1 MSIAP
6 RLAPRLAHAALRLG
20 VAASLCAG
28 LAACAESQLA
38 SHAVKKAQRGIAQ
51 REQQAAIPK
60 DNERRPDGALSL
72 YKVGEPYQI
81 DGKWYYPRED
91 YSYRETGVASWYGD
105 EFHGRFTANGEIF
118 DMNAVSA
125 AHRTLPMPSVVRVTN
140 LENGRSMVVRVND
153 RGPFAKDRIVDLSH
167 RGANL
172 LGFAAKGTARVK
184 VEILEAESRKMKE
197 AALQGR
203 RVTLAGFA
211 PGAEQE
217 PDAAAA
223 APAPAPVQGR
233 HPGEPPPP
241 LAAPR
246 IAVSAVPLDAPGANG
261 GADAEAVQLAAIPT
275 AAGPAADG
283 GVRAARPW
291 ARPVYVQTGAYAQ
304 FDNAVRVQTTL
315 DGLGPATLSPISAN
329 GQRFYRVRLGP
340 FPSPDHA
347 QSALEQ
353 VVKRGYAGAKIVAD

>member
-1 MSIAP
+1 MN
-6 RLAPRLAHAALRLG
+6 LAPRLARAALRLG
-20 VAASLCAG
+20 VAAGLCAG
-28 LAACAESQLA
+28 LAACAESHLA

-60 DNERRPDGALSL
+60 DNERRADGSLSF
-72 YKVGEPYQI
+72 YKIGEPYQI
-81 DGKWYYPRED
+81 DGKWYYPKED

-118 DMNAVSA
+118 NMNAVSA
-125 AHRTLPMPSVVRVTN
+125 AHRTLPMPSVVRITN

-153 RGPFAKDRIVDLSH
+153 RGPFAKDRIIDLSH

-184 VEILEAESRKMKE
+184 VEILEPESRKMKE

-203 RVTLAGFA
+203 RLTLAELVAGT
-211 PGAEQE
+211 E
-217 PDAAAA
+217 PDPDIAV
-223 APAPAPVQGR
+223 PAPALSPAQAR
-233 HPGEPPPP
+233 AEPPPP

-246 IAVSAVPLDAPGANG
+246 IAVSAVPLDAPNA

-275 AAGPAADG
+275 AAGPVSNG
-283 GVRAARPW
+283 GNGAGLAPARPW
-291 ARPVYVQTGAYAQ
+291 ARAVYVQTGAYAQ
-304 FDNAVRVQTTL
+304 FDNAVRVQSGL
-315 DGLGPATLSPISAN
+315 DGLGPATLSPVTSG

-347 QSALEQ
+347 QTALEQ

>member
-1 MSIAP
+1 MN
-6 RLAPRLAHAALRLG
+6 LARNLAQAALRLG
-20 VAASLCAG
+20 VAGALCAG

-60 DNERRPDGALSL
+60 DNERRPDGGLSL

-118 DMNAVSA
+118 DMHAVSA

-153 RGPFAKDRIVDLSH
+153 RGPFVKDRIIDLSH

-184 VEILEAESRKMKE
+184 VEILEQESRKMKE

-217 PDAAAA
+217 PDAAATDA
-223 APAPAPVQGR
+223 APVPARSLAQG
-233 HPGEPPPP
+233 GEPPPP

-246 IAVSAVPLDAPGANG
+246 IAVSAVPLDAPGADG
-261 GADAEAVQLAAIPT
+261 DADAGAARLAAIPT
-275 AAGPAADG
+275 AAGPAVNG
-283 GVRAARPW
+283 GVQAARPW

-304 FDNAVRVQTTL
+304 FDNAVRVQTAL
-315 DGLGPATLSPISAN
+315 DGLGPATLSPLTAN

-340 FPSPDHA
+340 FPSPAHA

>member
-1 MSIAP
+1 MD
-6 RLAPRLAHAALRLG
+6 LAQATLRLG
-20 VAASLCAG
+20 VAAALCAG

-60 DNERRPDGALSL
+60 DNERRADGSL
-72 YKVGEPYQI
+72 TFYKVGEPYQI
-81 DGKWYYPRED
+81 DGKWYYPKED

-105 EFHGRFTANGEIF
+105 EFDGRFTANGEIF

-125 AHRTLPMPSVVRVTN
+125 AHRTLPMPSVVRITN

-153 RGPFAKDRIVDLSH
+153 RGPFVKDRIVDLSH
-167 RGANL
+167 RGADL
-172 LGFAAKGTARVK
+172 LGFRAKGTARVK
-184 VEILEAESRKMKE
+184 VEILEQASRKMKE

-203 RVTLAGFA
+203 KLTIAELA
-211 PGAEQE
+211 PGADDES
-217 PDAAAA
+217 A
-223 APAPAPVQGR
+223 APAALASA
-233 HPGEPPPP
+233 GEPPPP

-246 IAVSAVPLDAPGANG
+246 IAVSAVPLDAPPPGAA
-261 GADAEAVQLAAIPT
+261 ADAEAVQLAAIPT
-275 AAGPAADG
+275 AAGPAANGAPNGASG
-283 GVRAARPW
+283 GGAPASRPW

-304 FDNAVRVQTTL
+304 FDNAVRVQNSL
-315 DGLGPATLSPISAN
+315 DGLGPATLSPATGN

-340 FPSPDHA
+340 FASPDHA
-347 QSALEQ
+347 QSTLEQ